1 MLQLLC
7 QYNII
12 KCLLHYQRQMILA
25 ITFCT
30 KTLLGYLLY
39 NWEYITKYIH
49 LCVGKYPI
57 QKHVKRV
64 CMSLFFCLSFVVLQ
78 GYIQTF
84 IKLLYFHKWCPYT
97 DNNYQMIK
105 RTYKILHIQNYFQR
119 CIYTV
124 YPLKHNHND
133 HPFSVL
139 LFWIMLPACNFV
151 PDDSRWIS
159 IFNLDTYG
167 NVLMSKIL
175 LLQTMVTND

>member
-7 QYNII
+7 KYYIA
-12 KCLLHYQRQMILA
+12 KSLVHYQRQMILA

-57 QKHVKRV
+57 QKLVKRV

-105 RTYKILHIQNYFQR
+105 ELTKYFIFKITIKDASTRYIHWNIITMTTHSLFYF
-119 CIYTV
+119 
-124 YPLKHNHND
+124 
-133 HPFSVL
+133 
-139 LFWIMLPACNFV
+139 
-151 PDDSRWIS
+151 
-159 IFNLDTYG
+159 
-167 NVLMSKIL
+167 SK
-175 LLQTMVTND
+175 